1 MSVATADVRE
11 PQAATPPLLALDG
24 VAKRFTRTRDL
35 AEKIVGLVRSDIR
48 EETVHAVD
56 GVSLTIAEGE
66 VVGLVGESGCGKS
79 TLGRIVTGLHAPD
92 EGEVYFR
99 GVNLLA
105 GESGR
110 ARHLRLKIQMIFQ
123 DPMSSLNP
131 RLRVAE
137 IVSEA
142 PIVHGLVQRRDR
154 DAFVA
159 ETLSRVGLDPSY
171 ARRYPH
177 QFSGGQRQRI
187 GIARALASG
196 PRVLVGDEPVS
207 ALDLSIQAQIINLLQ
222 DLKDDFALT
231 LVVIAHDLAV
241 VRHMSDRIAV
251 MYLGEVVE
259 LAPTEAFYDGPRHP
273 YAQALLA
280 AVPSADPSAPR
291 AAVRLGGDVPSPT
304 APPPGCRFHTRCPH
318 ARERCRS
325 ERPVLRDSGPGRQ
338 AACHFFEEIEPVRRQ
353 SEGLRSAPNLVKR
366 LMLYD
371 RFRAR
376 EDAAPSI

>member
-1 MSVATADVRE
+1 MSEAPILETRV
-11 PQAATPPLLALDG
+11 
-24 VAKRFTRTRDL
+24 VAKRFVTARPLFGQPT
-35 AEKIVGLVRSDIR
+35 I
-48 EETVHAVD
+48 VHAVD
-56 GVSLTIAEGE
+56 GVSLAIRRGE
-66 VVGLVGESGCGKS
+66 TFAIVGESGCGKS
-79 TLGRIVTGLHAPD
+79 TFARLLVRLLKPTEGTILFDGRDIT
-92 EGEVYFR
+92 
-99 GVNLLA
+99 
-105 GESGR
+105 
-110 ARHLRLKIQMIFQ
+110 HLRGAEERRLREALQFVFQ
-123 DPMSSLNP
+123 DPFSSLNP
-131 RLRVAE
+131 RMTVGALVGEPMRVHAQGSAAERRDRVAE
-137 IVSEA
+137 LLRRC
-142 PIVHGLVQRRDR
+142 GLR
-154 DAFVA
+154 A
-159 ETLSRVGLDPSY
+159 EFAD
-171 ARRYPH
+171 RYPH
-177 QFSGGQRQRI
+177 EFSGGQRQRI

-251 MYLGEVVE
+251 MYLGELVE